1 MQRFLCNVTN
11 VEQVV
16 KIMLQFV
23 ALCFTLYYERGQL
36 LREVER
42 LKTVEAE
49 MTELIVKLVTGE
61 ITKGLTIGETK
72 KLIVFLYDLRQDI
85 RHQIADK

>member
-1 MQRFLCNVTN
+1 M
-11 VEQVV
+11 
-16 KIMLQFV
+16 
-23 ALCFTLYYERGQL
+23 
-36 LREVER
+36 REVER